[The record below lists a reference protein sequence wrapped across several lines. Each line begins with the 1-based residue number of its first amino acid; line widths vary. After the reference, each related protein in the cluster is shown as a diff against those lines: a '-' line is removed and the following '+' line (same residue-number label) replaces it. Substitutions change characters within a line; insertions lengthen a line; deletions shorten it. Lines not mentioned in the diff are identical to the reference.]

1 MIINYYNI
9 LDTYTP
15 ESNICVSS
23 ASILNLL
30 SDTLA
35 WRSAIILF
43 NKFICQSFS
52 SNIFCVSKH
61 IKLKIHDNL

>member
-1 MIINYYNI
+1 MVINYYNI

-35 WRSAIILF
+35 
-43 NKFICQSFS
+43 
-52 SNIFCVSKH
+52 
-61 IKLKIHDNL
+61 